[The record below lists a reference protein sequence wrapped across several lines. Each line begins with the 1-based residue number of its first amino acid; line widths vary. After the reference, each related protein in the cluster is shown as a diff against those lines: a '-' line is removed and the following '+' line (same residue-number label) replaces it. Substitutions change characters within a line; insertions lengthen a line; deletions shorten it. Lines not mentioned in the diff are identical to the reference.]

1 MVLSEEI
8 LKIKYRKEPFSVF
21 EVEKGTVLT
30 PSARQFLNDKGIEL
44 ITNDEKKILKEEQAE
59 INKPQE
65 EIFETPKY
73 RGRNGEYYFEK
84 PDYMTQV
91 EGNILVLKSSQEIV
105 FSSKIEVFLSELLLL
120 EKEME
125 IQASNEKLQ
134 KDMSTIVKFVNNILS
149 AFNFDKILE
158 NQFLFEGKSLKE
170 IIEISREPK
179 KMFKKG
185 HIIELTVKN
194 DILVHKL
201 NRLKALARELE
212 TYAVSFFVSPI
223 EIKRKDLLEAFNV
236 LSSALYIMMLK
247 LENQQY

>member
-44 ITNDEKKILKEEQAE
+44 ITNGEKKILKKEQAE
-59 INKPQE
+59 INKTQE

-134 KDMSTIVKFVNNILS
+134 KDMATIVKFVNNILS

-179 KMFKKG
+179 KIFKKG